1 MQEAEFRK
9 YVEWLCR
16 IWNDQELLE
25 LLDKDR
31 EYTNAE
37 ENKTLF

>member
-1 MQEAEFRK
+1 MEIMSDAEFKK

-25 LLDKDR
+25 LLETHR
-31 EYTNAE
+31 EGTFNDS
-37 ENKTLF
+37 